1 MMNNDYINTLRKK
14 NYGIVSKK
22 ELPDFK
28 YEDKKLDTKD
38 IHWAI
43 MDDFSDL
50 AKNHCAPTF
59 ITNLAIYFQAKGY
72 ENLLIDNDI
81 KKTFTHI
88 HKMTGNGPV
97 ITTARTAKKYFF
109 QRGYRLKYETV
120 KSFSEIKKAID
131 DNMPI
136 SLLIM
141 KSIFSWHWVMGI
153 GYLDSKDYDF
163 VRIINAWDDTDERY
177 YLINEGALFI
187 SAKKYQ
193 IVGEIEAI

>member
-1 MMNNDYINTLRKK
+1 MMKKDYIKNLRKK
-14 NYGIVSKK
+14 SYGIISKS
-22 ELPDFK
+22 ELPNFK
-28 YEDKKLDTKD
+28 YTDKKLDTKGK
-38 IHWAI
+38 HWAV
-43 MDDFSDL
+43 MDEFRGF
-50 AKNHCAPTF
+50 AKNHCGPTF
-59 ITNLAIYFQAKGY
+59 ITNLAVYFHSNGY
-72 ENLLIDNDI
+72 ENLLIENDI

-109 QRGYRLKYETV
+109 ERGYKLNYSSV
-120 KSFSEIKKAID
+120 KSFEEIKKAID
-131 DNMPI
+131 DHMPI

-141 KSIFSWHWVMGI
+141 DSIFAWHWVMGI

-163 VRIINAWDDTDERY
+163 VRIINAWDDTDERF

-193 IVGEIEAI
+193 IIGEVETI